1 MRFFYAMVVF
11 VALLGG
17 LVSAGPA
24 YAQGEAK
31 ESAFI
36 PQCLLGAQIDANCD
50 NVNVFIWLAI
60 NVGTYLFGFIG
71 ALALLF
77 FVYGGFI
84 LIMSQGNQE
93 KIKQG
98 TGAMTAAIIGLVI
111 SFSAYALITFLSN
124 TIGVKAEKRIS
135 WVETAYAQT
144 EGDDV
149 LTCTNTE
156 GCWCASTIAGD
167 CRAILNGDSCL
178 GILSEDPCDQQQTI
192 DPTLNNETVGTKPA
206 EQPKGGISELKKGAT
221 NLNPMDIGSPSV
233 LFTRGI
239 NLMMAFMGSIALV
252 LYIFAGFIWM
262 SASGNAERVDKAKRI
277 LVWTTLGALA
287 MGASYM
293 IIKTVLE
300 KIG

>member
-1 MRFFYAMVVF
+1 MRFFYAIIVF
-11 VALLGG
+11 VTLLGG
-17 LVSAGPA
+17 WGLAGPA

-31 ESAFI
+31 TSAFI
-36 PQCLLGAQIDANCD
+36 PQCLLGAQIDTNCD

-60 NVGTYLFGFIG
+60 NIGTYLFGFIG

-93 KIKQG
+93 KVKQG

-144 EGDDV
+144 EDD
-149 LTCTNTE
+149 
-156 GCWCASTIAGD
+156 GC
-167 CRAILNGDSCL
+167 LNDKDECVEQSLPGC
-178 GILSEDPCDQQQTI
+178 IPCDLSA
-192 DPTLNNETVGTKPA
+192 PETLPVEEYLNQTVGEKKETGSKEGVGA
-206 EQPKGGISELKKGAT
+206 VVKGAAA
-221 NLNPMDIGSPSV
+221 LNPMDIGSPSV

-239 NLMMAFMGSIALV
+239 NLLMAFMGSIALV

-262 SASGNAERVDKAKRI
+262 SASGNAEKVDKAKRI
-277 LVWTTLGALA
+277 LVWTTLGAIA

-293 IIKTVLE
+293 IIRTVLE
-300 KIG
+300 RVG